1 VIVTRDQVQADVR
14 DGCDFVVVGSG
25 AAGATAAR
33 VLTERGFDVVIVEE
47 GPPVDRT
54 VSAKGVFPTF
64 THYVRDAASQAAL
77 GRSFIPIL
85 QGRCVGGSTAINSA
99 ICWRTPEDA
108 YDRCFR
114 KHGLDKAVPIDALD
128 RAFARIEEE
137 LHITEVR
144 EEILG
149 RNSWL
154 MREAGRL
161 AGLEGRM
168 IPRNEKDC
176 EGSGNCLLACPT
188 NRKQSTDQNYIPMSL
203 AKGARLYATCRA
215 DRVTTRG
222 GRADGLDGTFLD
234 GYGRKGPRLR
244 VEARRGVIVA
254 GSAIHSPQL
263 LQRSRLGNRRQVG
276 AHFQA
281 HPGTAMVGVF
291 DDPVRPWSGA
301 TQGYEIDHYRKER
314 MKLETIGL
322 QPELAGVR
330 LPYVGAELMRSL
342 ADFGHVA
349 IWAVLC
355 RANAEGS
362 VGHLGPFGTRIT
374 YTPLPEDVAVIRR
387 GLKLTGELM
396 FSVGAKAVLPGIFGV
411 PARITSPDGLKAIDE
426 ATLDP
431 RAYHL
436 IATHLFGP
444 TRMSVDPRGGV
455 VGPDFQVH
463 GVPGLYVIDSSVFP
477 TNLGVNPQHTIMG
490 VAWVAS
496 ERMATEA
503 GR

>member
-1 VIVTRDQVQADVR
+1 MIVTIDQARTDLRDE
-14 DGCDFVVVGSG
+14 CDFVVVGTG
-25 AAGATAAR
+25 AAGGTAAR
-33 VLTERGFDVVIVEE
+33 VLAERGLDVVLVEE
-47 GPPVDRT
+47 GPPIDRSI
-54 VSAKGVFPTF
+54 SAKGVFPTF
-64 THYVRDAASQAAL
+64 TRYVRDAASQAAL

-114 KHGLDKAVPIDALD
+114 SRGLEKAVPRDALD

-137 LHITEVR
+137 IHVSEVR

-161 AGLEGRM
+161 LGLEGRM
-168 IPRNEKDC
+168 IPRNERDC

-188 NRKQSTDQNYIPMSL
+188 SRKQSTDATYVPRAL

-215 DRVTTRG
+215 DRVTTD
-222 GRADGLDGTFLD
+222 GRRASGIEGTFLD
-234 GYGRKGPRLR
+234 EHGRKGPRLR
-244 VEARRGVIVA
+244 VEARRGVLVA
-254 GSAIHSPQL
+254 GSAIHSPL
-263 LQRSRLGNRRQVG
+263 LLARSRLGNPRQVG
-276 AHFQA
+276 LHFQA

-291 DDPVRPWSGA
+291 DSPVRPWSGA
-301 TQGYEIDHYRKER
+301 TQGYEIDHYRRER

-330 LPYVGAELMRSL
+330 LPYIGAELMRAL
-342 ADFGHVA
+342 ADYGHVA

-362 VGHLGPFGTRIT
+362 VGRLGPLTRIT
-374 YTPLPEDVAVIRR
+374 YTPLAEDVAVIRR
-387 GLKLTGELM
+387 GLRLMGEMM
-396 FSVGAKAVLPGIFGV
+396 FAVGAKSVLPGVCGL
-411 PARITSPDGLKAIDE
+411 PARITSPDGLKVLDD

-444 TRMSVDPRGGV
+444 TRMSVDPKDGV

-490 VAWVAS
+490 VAWVAC
-496 ERMATEA
+496 ERLAEEA